1 MIRPIPVR
9 SATTVSG
16 RIRSLVDLQLFSISH
31 SIRSFIRTLP
41 PLTESS
47 VILDVGCGE
56 QPFRTLFD
64 KTDATYVGLDVPYAV
79 DQFGMS
85 LSSSDLIV
93 YDGCSLPI
101 KSGSVDIVLLVE
113 VLEHVQGRETLLRE
127 VNRVLRRGGGIVWAT
142 IPWSAR
148 VHFEPYDFVR
158 LTPFGISSLFNEC
171 GMSVVAI
178 EARATTAGVIANKLL
193 VSLVD
198 AIRNR
203 QLSLLLYVPLV
214 PLMIMLHIVG
224 LVAIAL
230 NFSSEHDPLGWTVVA
245 KLNRDTGDSE

>member
-1 MIRPIPVR
+1 VIRPIPVR

-113 VLEHVQGRETLLRE
+113 VLEHVQGRETLLKERSIAYFGE
-127 VNRVLRRGGGIVWAT
+127 GGA
-142 IPWSAR
+142 S
-148 VHFEPYDFVR
+148 
-158 LTPFGISSLFNEC
+158 FG
-171 GMSVVAI
+171 
-178 EARATTAGVIANKLL
+178 
-193 VSLVD
+193 
-198 AIRNR
+198 
-203 QLSLLLYVPLV
+203 QLSRGQHEFTLNPMILYDSRLSELV
-214 PLMIMLHIVG
+214 RFSTN
-224 LVAIAL
+224 VA
-230 NFSSEHDPLGWTVVA
+230 
-245 KLNRDTGDSE
+245 